1 MSKKLVSCNTLCV
14 IVFAYTDF
22 SEFCLIYFLIFSRVQ
37 IFSNV
42 KFSIFL
48 IEIKKL
54 STMWTS
60 KIEIEACL
68 DSRIFGIK
76 ELRILFR
83 GNIKFSKFDFFHVHF
98 FS

>member
-42 KFSIFL
+42 KFSIF
-48 IEIKKL
+48 
-54 STMWTS
+54 
-60 KIEIEACL
+60 
-68 DSRIFGIK
+68 
-76 ELRILFR
+76 
-83 GNIKFSKFDFFHVHF
+83 FDRNQKVIYHVDL
-98 FS
+98 